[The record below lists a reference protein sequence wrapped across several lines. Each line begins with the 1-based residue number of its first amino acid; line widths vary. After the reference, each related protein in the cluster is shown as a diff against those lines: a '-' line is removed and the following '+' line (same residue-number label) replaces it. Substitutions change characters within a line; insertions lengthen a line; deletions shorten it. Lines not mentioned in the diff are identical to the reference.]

1 MKVKQSPDDFVVK
14 ERLSLPLVPNGTFSV
29 YTLRKQHVNTLDAIA
44 EIRRRW
50 EIDPERIAVA
60 GLKDRHADTEQT
72 LTIRRGPPRD
82 FKASSFDL
90 HYLGRSRQAADQG
103 GLRGNHF
110 TITLRAMT
118 EEETRFAETALRQV
132 RETGWPNY
140 FDAQR
145 FGSARHGQG
154 WFARA
159 LIDGDEERALRLMI
173 ATPSAEDAPE
183 TRGIRATLAAHWGR
197 WDEAAKALP
206 RSSERSLV
214 CYLRDH
220 PTDFRGACERLDR
233 SLARIAL
240 FAYQS
245 WLWNET
251 VVSLL
256 RGAVPAAD
264 LDEVPYAHGAF
275 AFPIR
280 LEAETGRWLRGMHLP
295 LLDHR
300 VRIED
305 PRGAAAA
312 AGILAHEGLTQPMLK
327 VRRLRTAFI
336 KSVDRPLW
344 LAPDDLT
351 ADPPVPDDRNPG
363 HLAWRLSLSLPPGAY
378 ATILLKRL
386 GARSYRGTSSLPAR
400 AD

>member
-1 MKVKQSPDDFVVK
+1 MKVKQSPDDFVVR
-14 ERLSLPLVPNGTFSV
+14 EEIALPLVPDGPFSV

-50 EIDPERIAVA
+50 EMAADRIAVA

-82 FKASSFDL
+82 FKAASFSL
-90 HYLGRSRQAADQG
+90 QFRGRSRQAADQG

-110 TITLRAMT
+110 SITLRAMT
-118 EEETRFAETALRQV
+118 ETEARIAETALRQV

-159 LIDGDEERALRLMI
+159 LMDGDEEKALRLMI
-173 ATPSAEDAPE
+173 ATPAAEDAPDV
-183 TRGIRATLAAHWGR
+183 RGNRATLATHWGK
-197 WDEAAKALP
+197 WDAAAKALP

-251 VVSLL
+251 VGWLL
-256 RGAVPAAD
+256 RKSVPAAD
-264 LDEVPYAHGAF
+264 LEEVPYAHGAF
-275 AFPIR
+275 VFPVR
-280 LEAETGRWLRGMHLP
+280 LDAATGGRLRAMHLP

-300 VRIED
+300 VKIED
-305 PRGAAAA
+305 PLGAEASAA
-312 AGILAHEGLTQPMLK
+312 ILAREGLTPTMLK
-327 VRRLRTAFI
+327 IRRLRTAFI

-344 LAPDDLT
+344 LAPGDLV
-351 ADPPVPDDRNPG
+351 AEAPVPDDRNPG
-363 HLAWRLSLSLPPGAY
+363 HLAWRLSFTLPPGAY

-386 GARSYRGTSSLPAR
+386 GARRPPAPR
-400 AD
+400 